1 MDLGAINGASRAPP
15 ALQDFFRGARQFP
28 PGPLFFSPRMPCGS
42 IFQQHFPQ
50 NDDTRTPQSQCLMAI
65 PKTALGPD
73 APTSFEIPTTVEHTK
88 KLPIASTFDKNPIKK
103 GNFLGFLAMRA
114 AAGRDAHAPGPPGM
128 ARHAQPRPAMPRENA
143 RQCIRFLGGL
153 AHRVWHFTA
162 FQSPFH
168 TAPAPAVVD
177 TPRALSPARAITHY
191 LKRASLPQA
200 SRPHFATSC
209 RGACVF

>member
-1 MDLGAINGASRAPP
+1 MAGLTFLDLGAINGASRAPP

-88 KLPIASTFDKNPIKK
+88 TLPIASTFDKNPIKK
-103 GNFLGFLAMRA
+103 GNILGFLAMRPPA
-114 AAGRDAHAPGPPGM
+114 VMPTPPGPQGWPGM
-128 ARHAQPRPAMPRENA
+128 PSHAQPCPEKM
-143 RQCIRFLGGL
+143 
-153 AHRVWHFTA
+153 
-162 FQSPFH
+162 
-168 TAPAPAVVD
+168 
-177 TPRALSPARAITHY
+177 
-191 LKRASLPQA
+191 RASAFGFWGAWPIGFGIWLHSKAP
-200 SRPHFATSC
+200 STRRRHRPWWTRH
-209 RGACVF
+209 VH